1 MISLQIDDL
10 ILELPE
16 SPEEPEMCLEL
27 RDCHKRLFWNL
38 SPYGEPDLVTARG
51 GRRRV
56 VVVGSILRRRSTFVS
71 EGVEEWFF
79 VHDYE
84 MGNGGTNDHFI
95 NHGAI
100 ILTDPPKAMG
110 WGLDSGAE
118 DPRK

>member
-1 MISLQIDDL
+1 MISLQIDDP

-16 SPEEPEMCLEL
+16 SPEEPEMRLEL
-27 RDCHKRLFWNL
+27 RDCHKRFFRNL
-38 SPYGEPDLVTARG
+38 PSYREPDLVIVRG